1 MQVIGGEYVLGA
13 YDYFCTG
20 SDGERHE
27 LGEVLC
33 LTSSSCQIWLAK
45 CDMSLNN
52 PTWRKVQD
60 GCPVASWIERIHAL
74 QPGFYSSPVHTTIP
88 ESETQASING

>member
-1 MQVIGGEYVLGA
+1 MQFIDGNYVLGD

-27 LGEVLC
+27 LGEIVC
-33 LTSSSCQIWLAK
+33 LASSTCQVWLAK
-45 CDMSLNN
+45 CGMSLNN
-52 PTWRKVQD
+52 PMWRKVQD

-74 QPGFYSSPVHTTIP
+74 QPVFNARPVYTAIANPKT
-88 ESETQASING
+88 